1 MRVNSVAPGFVQTEG
16 ADGLVDRISRAGGID
31 REAAL

>member
-16 ADGLVDRISRAGGID
+16 ADGLVDRISRAGGY
-31 REAAL
+31 